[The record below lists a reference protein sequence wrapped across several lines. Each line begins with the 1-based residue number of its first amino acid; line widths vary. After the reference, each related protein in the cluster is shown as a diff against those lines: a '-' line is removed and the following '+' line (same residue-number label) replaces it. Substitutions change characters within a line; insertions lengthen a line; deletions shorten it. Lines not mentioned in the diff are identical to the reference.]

1 MAKSKKRR
9 KKFAVGDYEVG
20 YCKPPKDKKWVK
32 GCKSPNPKGRPKKIT
47 SIKEAL
53 KVNLG
58 KEITTTNENGE
69 ECKISCADALV
80 RKTIKDAITK
90 DGPTRRLLF
99 RNDLLN
105 LEAQEPEMLYEA
117 DEQQQIEIEN
127 HYAELLK
134 SWVAMPEEIRN
145 VYNKMISEVL
155 IEHMNE
161 KKRKEVKND

>member
-1 MAKSKKRR
+1 
-9 KKFAVGDYEVG
+9 
-20 YCKPPKDKKWVK
+20 
-32 GCKSPNPKGRPKKIT
+32 
-47 SIKEAL
+47 
-53 KVNLG
+53 
-58 KEITTTNENGE
+58 
-69 ECKISCADALV
+69 
-80 RKTIKDAITK
+80 
-90 DGPTRRLLF
+90 LLF